1 MTEPHSSPKLAAA
14 DPAAAPVRACA
25 PPAGA
30 WREIAAASVG
40 NALEFYDLLVYGYF
54 AITLAR
60 LFFPTGDELSSLLL
74 SVGTFGLSFV
84 MRPLGAVV
92 LGAYADR
99 VGRKRALTASILLMM
114 VGTGM
119 IAITPT
125 YASIG
130 AWAPAI
136 VILARLVQGFSTGGE
151 FGAATAFMVEHA
163 PAARRGF
170 YASWQAATQGLA
182 TVMAAGLSALITAG
196 LSPQQVDDGG
206 WRIAFA
212 FGMLIGPVGFYI
224 RRHVAE
230 TPEFVAA
237 QGGARTARSPL
248 RALMSGNRSA
258 LLLGG
263 GVVAGITGFN
273 YVQKVYMP
281 TFAVKQLHI
290 APSSALFCAVVT
302 GLMLM
307 VFSPLFGSL
316 SDRLGRRRCMLVALA
331 LVALSTWP
339 LFALLV
345 AWPSVATLLVVQ
357 AIVGVL
363 LAAILAPMPALL
375 AELFP
380 IATRGSGLAISY
392 NASVT
397 IFGGFAPLIVTWLI
411 GASGNKM
418 SPSFYVL
425 ATALVSLGALACLRP
440 PRRAPAVGADGSRL
454 QGEPRCV
461 SAPQS

>member
-1 MTEPHSSPKLAAA
+1 MTAPIPTATRAATA
-14 DPAAAPVRACA
+14 SKPV
-25 PPAGA
+25 PAGA

-40 NALEFYDLLVYGYF
+40 NALEFYDLLIYGYF
-54 AITLAR
+54 AITIAR
-60 LFFPTGDELSSLLL
+60 LFFPTGDELTSLLL

-99 VGRKRALTASILLMM
+99 VGRKKALTASILLMM

-119 IAITPT
+119 IAFTPT
-125 YASIG
+125 YATIG
-130 AWAPAI
+130 LWSPAI
-136 VILARLVQGFSTGGE
+136 VILARLIQGFSTGGE

-163 PAARRGF
+163 PASRRGF
-170 YASWQAATQGLA
+170 YASWQASTQGLA
-182 TVMAAGLSALITAG
+182 TIMAAGLSALITG
-196 LSPQQVDDGG
+196 LLLPAEVDAWG
-206 WRIAFA
+206 WRIAFV
-212 FGMLIGPVGFYI
+212 FGLLIGPVGFYI
-224 RRHVAE
+224 RRHVSE
-230 TPEFVAA
+230 TPEFTAAARNAKVAA
-237 QGGARTARSPL
+237 SPL
-248 RALMSGNRSA
+248 RELLTGNRSG

-263 GVVAGITGFN
+263 AIVAGITGFN

-281 TFAVKQLHI
+281 TFAVKQLHL
-290 APSSALFCAVVT
+290 AASSALGCAVVT

-316 SDRLGRRRCMLVALA
+316 SDRFGRGRCMLIALG

-339 LFALLV
+339 LFAVLV
-345 AWPSVATLLVVQ
+345 ALPTVGTLLAVQ

-380 IATRGSGLAISY
+380 LATRGSGLAISY
-392 NASVT
+392 NVSVT

-411 GASGNKM
+411 GATGNKV

-425 ATALVSLGALACLRP
+425 ATAVVSLAALWALR
-440 PRRAPAVGADGSRL
+440 AADGASPARATRKVHASRI
-454 QGEPRCV
+454 
-461 SAPQS
+461 

>member
-1 MTEPHSSPKLAAA
+1 MTAPSTSASHSTNQVTREST
-14 DPAAAPVRACA
+14 
-25 PPAGA
+25 GA

-54 AITLAR
+54 AITIGR
-60 LFFPTGDELSSLLL
+60 LFFPTGDDMTSLLL
-74 SVGTFGLSFV
+74 SVGTFGISFV
-84 MRPLGAVV
+84 MRPLGAVF

-99 VGRKRALTASILLMM
+99 AGRKKALTLSILLMM

-119 IAITPT
+119 IAFSPT

-130 AWAPAI
+130 LWSPAI

-163 PAARRGF
+163 PASRRGF
-170 YASWQAATQGLA
+170 YASWQASTQGLA
-182 TVMAAGLSALITAG
+182 TVMAAGLSAVITACM
-196 LSPQQVDDGG
+196 SAANVDAWG
-206 WRIAFA
+206 WRIAFV
-212 FGMLIGPVGFYI
+212 FGLLIGPVGFYI

-237 QGGARTARSPL
+237 VRSAKTSESPL
-248 RALMSGNRSA
+248 RALVSGNRAA
-258 LLLGG
+258 LFLGG
-263 GVVAGITGFN
+263 GVMAGITGFN
-273 YVQKVYMP
+273 YVQKLYMP

-290 APSSALFCAVVT
+290 PASSALACAVIT

-307 VFSPLFGSL
+307 LFSPLFGSL
-316 SDRLGRRRCMLVALA
+316 SDRYGRGRCMTASLGV
-331 LVALSTWP
+331 VALSTYP

-345 AWPSVATLLVVQ
+345 AYPTVATLLIVQ
-357 AIVGVL
+357 AIVGLL

-380 IATRGSGLAISY
+380 IGTRGSGLAISY
-392 NASVT
+392 NVSVT
-397 IFGGFAPLIVTWLI
+397 LFGGFAPLIVTWLI
-411 GASGNKM
+411 GATGNKM

-425 ATALVSLGALACLRP
+425 ATALISLAALLSLR
-440 PRRAPAVGADGSRL
+440 GWSRS
-454 QGEPRCV
+454 GELVAAENGHFAR
-461 SAPQS
+461 